1 MAHKLAYEW
10 KNIYRT
16 LSNNNN
22 MSQET
27 HGIVKIGE
35 FQKVCQRSGI
45 EFDKKEL
52 VKMVNNFGTKMA
64 STIERSLDR

>member
-1 MAHKLAYEW
+1 M
-10 KNIYRT
+10 
-16 LSNNNN
+16 
-22 MSQET
+22 